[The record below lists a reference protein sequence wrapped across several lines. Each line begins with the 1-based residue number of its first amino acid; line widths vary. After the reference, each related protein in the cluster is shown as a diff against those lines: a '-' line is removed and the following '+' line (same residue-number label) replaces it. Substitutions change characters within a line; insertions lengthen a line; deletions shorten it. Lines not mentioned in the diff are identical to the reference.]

1 MPSSSTPNSSTPSG
15 SPAKAPSAPP
25 ARTAT
30 PAAHPATSP
39 PSYFPVV
46 APAAGNVPRLIELPE
61 EKVID
66 TAAVVIHSHQ
76 IVFVPAEPGP
86 ESSHKLEKLRI
97 GDRTTKLAPAYP
109 AQAAQKGMGG
119 TVHLRAIIGKDG
131 NVQDVRPINGPISL
145 IPAAVEAIRQWQ
157 YRPSLLDQQPIEM
170 QEDFTIEF
178 RPLGVRVRQ

>member
-1 MPSSSTPNSSTPSG
+1 
-15 SPAKAPSAPP
+15 
-25 ARTAT
+25 
-30 PAAHPATSP
+30 
-39 PSYFPVV
+39 V

-97 GDRTTKLAPAYP
+97 GDRTTKLAPTYP
-109 AQAAQKGMGG
+109 PQAAQKGMGG

-131 NVQDVRPINGPISL
+131 NVQDVRPINGPIML

-157 YRPSLLDQQPIEM
+157 YRPTLLDQQPIEM

-178 RPLGVRVRQ
+178 RPLGVQAKQ